1 MSRELA
7 EIVPIGQAGRRS
19 KRRPPT
25 RGRSKSMWALRLMVR
40 VSPNKRQELTQALNS
55 FIAERDERPFRRFIM
70 QDVSDENLICWIG
83 DWRSQESRERFLSSE
98 TYRALKGAG
107 QVLGTLE
114 EVQLVE
120 SRSIPFSN
128 GGGERE
134 H

>member
-19 KRRPPT
+19 KRRLRA
-25 RGRSKSMWALRLMVR
+25 RGRSESMWALRLMVR
-40 VSPNKRQELTQALNS
+40 VPPNKRQELTQALSS
-55 FIAERDERPFRRFIM
+55 FIAEREERPFRRFIM
-70 QDVSDENLICWIG
+70 QDLSDENLICWIG
-83 DWRSQESRERFLSSE
+83 DWRSQESLERFLSSE

-120 SRSIPFSN
+120 SRSIPFLN
-128 GGGERE
+128 GAGGQE